1 MNLILALIRR
11 DLILSMRQGG
21 GVGTALGFFLTVVVL
36 LPIGIGPDQALL
48 ARIAPGALWI
58 SLLLSVLL
66 SADRIFQQD
75 YEDGSLDIMTMGPV
89 PFEMVA
95 LAKAVAHWLS
105 TSLPLAI
112 AAPILGFLV
121 NLEPAAI
128 LPLAL
133 AMMLG
138 SIALSLLAAIG
149 AAVTVG
155 LRRGGLLVSI
165 LVGVILSVLGL
176 DPFDILHSL
185 ERLARSIWNMGF
197 DAFRWLWRYFLLGA
211 VIVIPIWLIM
221 RLVNAPRGR

>member
-1 MNLILALIRR
+1 MNLILALIKR
-11 DLILSMRQGG
+11 DLALSMRQGG
-21 GVGTALGFFLTVVVL
+21 GAGTALGFFLTVVVL

-89 PFEMVA
+89 PFEIVA

-128 LPLAL
+128 LPLSL
-133 AMMLG
+133 AMVLG
-138 SIALSLLAAIG
+138 SVALSLLAAIG

-165 LVGVILSVLGL
+165 LVLPLYVPVLIFGLSASQANAAPGL
-176 DPFDILHSL
+176 TTASL
-185 ERLARSIWNMGF
+185 LI
-197 DAFRWLWRYFLLGA
+197 LGA
-211 VIVIPIWLIM
+211 IT
-221 RLVNAPRGR
+221 LVSLVVSPLASAAALRSYLK

>member
-1 MNLILALIRR
+1 MNLILALIKR
-11 DLILSMRQGG
+11 DLVLGIRQGG

-48 ARIAPGALWI
+48 GRIAPGALWI

-66 SADRIFQQD
+66 SADRIYQQD

-95 LAKAVAHWLS
+95 LAKSIAHWLS
-105 TSLPLAI
+105 TSLPLSL

-121 NLEPAAI
+121 NLEPSSI

-133 AMMLG
+133 SMVLG
-138 SIALSLLAAIG
+138 SIALSLLASIG

-165 LVGVILSVLGL
+165 LVLPLYIPVLIFGLSASQGAASPDIATPSLLILAAMALVSLVIS
-176 DPFDILHSL
+176 P
-185 ERLARSIWNMGF
+185 LASAAALRSY
-197 DAFRWLWRYFLLGA
+197 LK
-211 VIVIPIWLIM
+211 
-221 RLVNAPRGR
+221 